1 MQTKKDVVRP
11 PGRDW
16 VYSAGNGLCTR
27 QGKGCVLGREWVV
40 YSAGNGLVLEKKPR
54 WLYNMEEK
62 ETGVHARNGTGG
74 KTDE

>member
-1 MQTKKDVVRP
+1 M
-11 PGRDW
+11 
-16 VYSAGNGLCTR
+16 
-27 QGKGCVLGREWVV
+27 

-74 KTDE
+74 KADE